1 MLHKWVDMRRKL
13 TTNALFQP
21 KKSLFNI
28 LLLVWTEMESMTHVQ
43 GVNEIQ
49 GVFPH
54 IAMRYI
60 PLHCFGCCWVGRRE
74 GPFCLGAA
82 ARRKEGFLPSLKN
95 KM

>member
-1 MLHKWVDMRRKL
+1 MLYKWGDMRRKL

-54 IAMRYI
+54 IAMRYSST
-60 PLHCFGCCWVGRRE
+60 LLWLVVLGLGRE

-82 ARRKEGFLPSLKN
+82 ARRKEGFLPSLEN

>member
-1 MLHKWVDMRRKL
+1 MPYKWGDMRRKL

-54 IAMRYI
+54 VAMRYSST
-60 PLHCFGCCWVGRRE
+60 LLWLLLDWEEGRAVLSWSS
-74 GPFCLGAA
+74 GSTK
-82 ARRKEGFLPSLKN
+82 RRFSSFTEK
-95 KM
+95 

>member
-49 GVFPH
+49 GVFPR
-54 IAMRYI
+54 IAMRYSSTLLWLLGGKGRFVLERLDEKKVFF
-60 PLHCFGCCWVGRRE
+60 LHW
-74 GPFCLGAA
+74 
-82 ARRKEGFLPSLKN
+82 KKN